1 MQDSQE
7 MLIKYSVPSKFCF
20 EHYGTL
26 WKQMHD
32 GDAYT
37 LFIQVSKNTEEP
49 DWHKMSDFLE
59 KVYKDQFDNV
69 SFIAGCLKI
78 YHKD

>member
-1 MQDSQE
+1 MQE

-20 EHYGTL
+20 ENYGTL

-37 LFIQVSKNTEEP
+37 LFIQTSKNHEEP
-49 DWHKMSDFLE
+49 DWQKMSDFLV
-59 KVYKDQFDNV
+59 KVFESKFEH
-69 SFIAGCLKI
+69 SGFIEHCLKE